1 MEILGKDRVS
11 EQEEESKRATF
22 SSFLKR
28 LFASTK
34 AKIGISIIGAFVIL
48 ALFPQ
53 LFAHYSPTV
62 QSGADYSPPSYSHL
76 LGTDYAGVDVL
87 SEVVWGSRVS
97 LIIGISAAVF
107 ATGIGSLVG
116 VVAGYKGGLIDEV
129 LMRVSDISLSIPALA
144 LMILFVVYLQPSLGS
159 ILFAISITTWPPI
172 ARSVRSQVLSLR
184 DRPFVDAARL
194 TGMSDSRIMATV
206 IVRNVLALIVANGI
220 LQVTASIVAEAALD
234 FIGLG
239 VLSLV
244 SWGTMLYWA
253 EQFAFFHGAW
263 WWIAAPGVCIAL
275 LGLGFVLIGF
285 SLEEIGNPRIRQ

>member
-1 MEILGKDRVS
+1 MTVQ
-11 EQEEESKRATF
+11 EQETREQTKFSKF
-22 SSFLKR
+22 WD
-28 LFASTK
+28 FAKLLLSSTK
-34 AKIGISIIGAFVIL
+34 AKIGFVIIVGFVLL

-53 LFAHYSPTV
+53 LFAPHSSTLP
-62 QSGADYSPPSYSHL
+62 SGGEYLTPSATHL
-76 LGTDYAGVDVL
+76 LGTDYRGVDVF
-87 SEVVWGSRVS
+87 SEIIWGTRVS
-97 LIIGISAAVF
+97 MIIGLSAAFF

-116 VVAGYKGGLIDEV
+116 IIAGFKGGVVDEI
-129 LMRVSDISLSIPALA
+129 LMRGSDISLSIPSLA
-144 LMILFVVYLQPSLGS
+144 LMILFVVYLQPSLTS

-184 DRPFVDAARL
+184 DRPYVDAARL
-194 TGMSDSRIMATV
+194 SGMGDARIMVSV
-206 IVRNVLALIVANGI
+206 ILRNVIALIVANGI

-253 EQFAFFHGAW
+253 EQSAFINGAW
-263 WWIAAPGVCIAL
+263 WAIAAPGVCIAL

-285 SLEEIGNPRIRQ
+285 SIEEIGNPRIRQ

>member
-1 MEILGKDRVS
+1 MEVPL
-11 EQEEESKRATF
+11 EEIDEGTRSGAFRG
-22 SSFLKR
+22 FLKQ
-28 LFASTK
+28 LFSSTK
-34 AKIGISIIGAFVIL
+34 AKIGITIILAFVIL
-48 ALFPQ
+48 ALLPQ

-62 QSGADYSPPSYSHL
+62 QSGADYEPPSLAHL

-87 SEVVWGSRVS
+87 SEVIWGSRVS
-97 LIIGISAAVF
+97 LIIGLSAAAF
-107 ATGIGSLVG
+107 ATGIGSIVG
-116 VVAGYKGGLIDEV
+116 IIAGYKGGLMDEA
-129 LMRVSDISLSIPALA
+129 LMRISDISLSIPALA
-144 LMILFVVYLQPSLGS
+144 LMILFVVYLKPSLGS

-184 DRPFVDAARL
+184 DRPFVDAARIS
-194 TGMSDSRIMATV
+194 GMSDTKIMTSV
-206 IVRNVLALIVANGI
+206 ILRNVLALIVANGI